1 MAAAGLTTSGLGA
14 WVNSKMSG
22 KMLSRAMGT
31 ALLLSVPLIL
41 MNAGKQQGGATQQ
54 QQQAEK
60 ETAVAAA
67 AAAVVA
73 AAPAAAAAA
82 AAVAA
87 AAPGIAGALTV
98 VSTVAPTS
106 PVGKTKGVDTCTD
119 TCTDTGTEADNTAKT
134 TERTER
140 TEASCGRKVTTLGEA
155 LENPMDTL
163 GENYNLVMCGFLTG
177 FISGLLGLGGGIV
190 STT

>member
-60 ETAVAAA
+60 ETA
-67 AAAVVA
+67 
-73 AAPAAAAAA
+73 AAAAAA
-82 AAVAA
+82 APVITVA
-87 AAPGIAGALTV
+87 
-98 VSTVAPTS
+98 STVAPTS
-106 PVGKTKGVDTCTD
+106 PVGKTKGVD